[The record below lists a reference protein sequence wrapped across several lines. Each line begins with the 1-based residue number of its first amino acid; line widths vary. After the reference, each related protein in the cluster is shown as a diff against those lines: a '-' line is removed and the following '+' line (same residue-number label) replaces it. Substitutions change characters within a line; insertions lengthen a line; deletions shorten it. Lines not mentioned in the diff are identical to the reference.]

1 MSLAGNLRTM
11 DLPEVLQWIA
21 SARKTGTLHLERR
34 SVTKKIYFQGGGIY
48 TSWSNDPRETLGQ
61 ILVRERLITEEQ
73 LFKALLSVEQK
84 GGMLGV
90 LLIAD
95 GTVGEEDL
103 RRVLQD
109 QGRGVHLRPLPVA
122 GGQVRVQGRRDG
134 GRRPHPHRPR
144 RHLRDHGGRAARGR
158 VGAHPHRVPDP
169 GRLLHAAPRRARGD
183 HRSRR
188 SGACWSW
195 PAPASPWPPCAWSCA
210 AASSRRRSWPSSCHG
225 KGFITVVQPR
235 SPGTKAESDPVGI
248 IQTLLAEGGQRLG
261 ERRYELALQ
270 AYEQVLAMDRLN
282 QNAKK
287 GLVATIE
294 ARDRERTVKKVP
306 LDKVPRLTMD
316 MASLTRQNFDPQ
328 EGFVLSRV
336 NGMWDVGSILKLCP
350 MNESDV
356 LLIFARLLERKVIEL
371 D

>member
-34 SVTKKIYFQGGGIY
+34 SVQKRIYFQGGGIY
-48 TSWSNDPRETLGQ
+48 TSWSNDPRESMGQ

-73 LFKALLSVEQK
+73 LFKALLRREEQ
-84 GGMLGV
+84 GRMLGV
-90 LLIAD
+90 ALIEDGVVSEEDIRRILRIKAEESIYDLFLWPEGKFEFKDGETAGDDLIPIELDVTSAILEGVRRVDEWGRIRTVFPSMDVSFTLPRGVPAEVVEDTERRLLELAGSGLTLAALSLELRRSEFEAAEMSFSLHSRGMLAVVESRSAPVAAD
-95 GTVGEEDL
+95 HDTVGTI
-103 RRVLQD
+103 
-109 QGRGVHLRPLPVA
+109 QG
-122 GGQVRVQGRRDG
+122 
-134 GRRPHPHRPR
+134 
-144 RHLRDHGGRAARGR
+144 
-158 VGAHPHRVPDP
+158 
-169 GRLLHAAPRRARGD
+169 
-183 HRSRR
+183 
-188 SGACWSW
+188 
-195 PAPASPWPPCAWSCA
+195 
-210 AASSRRRSWPSSCHG
+210 
-225 KGFITVVQPR
+225 
-235 SPGTKAESDPVGI
+235 
-248 IQTLLAEGGQRLG
+248 LLAEGKQRLG
-261 ERRYELALQ
+261 EHRYELALQ
-270 AYEQVLAMDRLN
+270 AYEQVLSLDRLN

-294 ARDRERTVKKVP
+294 ARDRERTMKKVP

-356 LLIFARLLERKVIEL
+356 LLIFARLLDRKVIEL
-371 D
+371 S

>member
-48 TSWSNDPRETLGQ
+48 SSWSNDPRETMGQ
-61 ILVRERLITEEQ
+61 MLVRERLITEEQ

-90 LLIAD
+90 LLIGE

-103 RRVLQD
+103 RRVLKIKAEESIYDLFLWPEGKFEFKDGETAGDDLIPIDLDVTSAIMEGVRRVDEWGRIRTVFPSQD
-109 QGRGVHLRPLPVA
+109 VSFTLRRGVPA
-122 GGQVRVQGRRDG
+122 EIT
-134 GRRPHPHRPR
+134 
-144 RHLRDHGGRAARGR
+144 
-158 VGAHPHRVPDP
+158 DP
-169 GRLLHAAPRRARGD
+169 TQRRLLELAGSGLTLAALCLEL
-183 HRSRR
+183 RR
-188 SGACWSW
+188 SEFETADL
-195 PAPASPWPPCAWSCA
+195 AFQL
-210 AASSRRRSWPSSCHG
+210 HG
-225 KGFITVVQPR
+225 KGYITVVQPR

-270 AYEQVLAMDRLN
+270 AYEQVLTMDRLN

>member
-34 SVTKKIYFQGGGIY
+34 SVQKRIYFQGGAIY
-48 TSWSNDPRETLGQ
+48 TSWSNDPRESMGQ

-73 LFKALLSVEQK
+73 LFKALLRQEENRR
-84 GGMLGV
+84 MLGV
-90 LLIAD
+90 TLTSD
-95 GTVGEEDL
+95 GVVSEEDL
-103 RRVLQD
+103 RRVLKIKAEESIYD
-109 QGRGVHLRPLPVA
+109 LFLWPEGKFEFKDGETAGDDLIPIELDVTSAIMEGVRRVDEWGRIRTVFSSLDVSFTLPRGV
-122 GGQVRVQGRRDG
+122 
-134 GRRPHPHRPR
+134 
-144 RHLRDHGGRAARGR
+144 
-158 VGAHPHRVPDP
+158 PDEITDP
-169 GRLLHAAPRRARGD
+169 TERRLLELAGSGLTLAAL
-183 HRSRR
+183 SLELRR
-188 SGACWSW
+188 SEFETAELAFRLHSRGLLAVV
-195 PAPASPWPPCAWSCA
+195 ASRNPT
-210 AASSRRRSWPSSCHG
+210 SSSDAD
-225 KGFITVVQPR
+225 TV
-235 SPGTKAESDPVGI
+235 GN
-248 IQTLLAEGGQRLG
+248 IQTLLAEGVQRQG
-261 ERRYELALQ
+261 EGRYELALQ
-270 AYEQVLAMDRLN
+270 AYERVLTLDRLN

-294 ARDRERTVKKVP
+294 ARDRARTVKKVP

-316 MASLTRQNFDPQ
+316 MASLTRENFDPQ

-371 D
+371 S

>member
-84 GGMLGV
+84 GGLLGV

-95 GTVGEEDL
+95 GIVGEEDL
-103 RRVLQD
+103 RRVLKIKAEESIYDLFLWPEGKFDFKDGETAGDDLIPIDLDVTSAIMEGVRRVDEWGRIRTVFPSQD
-109 QGRGVHLRPLPVA
+109 VSFTLKRGGPAEVTDPTHRRFLELAGSGLTLAAISLELRRSEFETAELAFRLHGQG
-122 GGQVRVQGRRDG
+122 
-134 GRRPHPHRPR
+134 
-144 RHLRDHGGRAARGR
+144 
-158 VGAHPHRVPDP
+158 
-169 GRLLHAAPRRARGD
+169 LLAVVV
-183 HRSRR
+183 SR
-188 SGACWSW
+188 SGA
-195 PAPASPWPPCAWSCA
+195 
-210 AASSRRRSWPSSCHG
+210 
-225 KGFITVVQPR
+225 
-235 SPGTKAESDPVGI
+235 KAESDPVGI
-248 IQTLLAEGGQRLG
+248 IQSLLAEGGQRLG

-270 AYEQVLAMDRLN
+270 AYEQVLTMDRLN

-350 MNESDV
+350 MSESDV

>member
-48 TSWSNDPRETLGQ
+48 SSWSNDPRETLGQ
-61 ILVRERLITEEQ
+61 MLVRERLISEEQ

-90 LLIAD
+90 LLIGD
-95 GTVGEEDL
+95 GTVAEEDL
-103 RRVLQD
+103 RRVLKIKAEESIYDLFLWPEGKFEFKDGETAGEDLIPIDLDVTAAIMEGVRRVDEWGRIRTVFPSQD
-109 QGRGVHLRPLPVA
+109 VSFTLRRGVPAEVTDPT
-122 GGQVRVQGRRDG
+122 
-134 GRRPHPHRPR
+134 PR
-144 RHLRDHGGRAARGR
+144 RLLELAGSGLTLAA
-158 VGAHPHRVPDP
+158 
-169 GRLLHAAPRRARGD
+169 LCLEL
-183 HRSRR
+183 RR
-188 SGACWSW
+188 SEFETAEL
-195 PAPASPWPPCAWSCA
+195 AFQL
-210 AASSRRRSWPSSCHG
+210 HN
-225 KGFITVVQPR
+225 KGLITVVQPR
-235 SPGTKAESDPVGI
+235 SPGTKAESDPLGI
-248 IQTLLAEGGQRLG
+248 IQSLLAEGGQRLG

-270 AYEQVLAMDRLN
+270 AYEQVLTMDRLN

>member
-48 TSWSNDPRETLGQ
+48 SSWSNDPRETMGQ
-61 ILVRERLITEEQ
+61 MLVRERLITEEQ
-73 LFKALLSVEQK
+73 LFKGLLSVEQK

-90 LLIAD
+90 LLIGE

-103 RRVLQD
+103 RRVLKIKAEESIYDLFLWPEGKFEFKDGETAGDDLIPIDLDVTAVIMEGVRRVDEWGRIRTVFPSQD
-109 QGRGVHLRPLPVA
+109 VSFTLRRGVPAEITDPT
-122 GGQVRVQGRRDG
+122 
-134 GRRPHPHRPR
+134 PR
-144 RHLRDHGGRAARGR
+144 RLLELAGSGLTLAA
-158 VGAHPHRVPDP
+158 
-169 GRLLHAAPRRARGD
+169 LCLEL
-183 HRSRR
+183 RR
-188 SGACWSW
+188 SEFETAEL
-195 PAPASPWPPCAWSCA
+195 AFQL
-210 AASSRRRSWPSSCHG
+210 HG

-235 SPGTKAESDPVGI
+235 SSGSKEHSDPVGI
-248 IQTLLAEGGQRLG
+248 IQSLLAEGGQRLG

-270 AYEQVLAMDRLN
+270 AYEQVLTMDRLN

-294 ARDRERTVKKVP
+294 ARDRERKVKKVP

>member
-48 TSWSNDPRETLGQ
+48 SSWSNDPRETMGQ
-61 ILVRERLITEEQ
+61 MLVRERLITEEQ
-73 LFKALLSVEQK
+73 LFKGLLSVEQK

-90 LLIAD
+90 LLIGE

-103 RRVLQD
+103 RRVLKIKAEESIYDLFLWPEGKFEFKDGETAGDDLIPIDLDVTAAIMEGVRRVDEWGRIRTVFPSQD
-109 QGRGVHLRPLPVA
+109 VSFTLRRGVPA
-122 GGQVRVQGRRDG
+122 EIT
-134 GRRPHPHRPR
+134 
-144 RHLRDHGGRAARGR
+144 
-158 VGAHPHRVPDP
+158 DP
-169 GRLLHAAPRRARGD
+169 TQRRLLELAGSGLTLAALCLEL
-183 HRSRR
+183 RR
-188 SGACWSW
+188 SEFETADL
-195 PAPASPWPPCAWSCA
+195 AFQL
-210 AASSRRRSWPSSCHG
+210 HG
-225 KGFITVVQPR
+225 KGYITVVQPR

-270 AYEQVLAMDRLN
+270 AYEQVLTMDRLN

-294 ARDRERTVKKVP
+294 ARDRERKVKKVP